1 MMVVI
6 MSMTVVMPLFVM
18 VLMTMVVDKFIFV

>member
-1 MMVVI
+1 MMVVM

-18 VLMTMVVDKFIFV
+18 VLMTMVIHLFIFV

>member
-1 MMVVI
+1 MMVVM

-18 VLMTMVVDKFIFV
+18 VLMTVVMHLFFFV

>member
-1 MMVVI
+1 MMVVM

>member
-1 MMVVI
+1 MMVVM
-6 MSMTVVMPLFVM
+6 MSVTVVMPVFVM